1 MRWDETDLQA
11 TRAQDVYHREP
22 AVILKSR
29 ACQTLMFT
37 EVDFFDSFEKAAY
50 NRCEAVED
58 TLSSDYPELPAS
70 MPPLS

>member
-1 MRWDETDLQA
+1 
-11 TRAQDVYHREP
+11 
-22 AVILKSR
+22 
-29 ACQTLMFT
+29 MFT